1 MYINRQ
7 LEVDIKPFLAKKEA
21 ISIVGPRQAGK
32 TTFIENLAKQ
42 FKNNGKTVKFITFE
56 KRADLDLF
64 NNNIEDFKKIILQ
77 YDVVFIDEF
86 QYSKDGG
93 QKLKYLYD
101 TTEIKFIISG
111 SSSLDLTFQT
121 GKYMVGRLLEFSLM
135 PFSFREFLSA
145 RDQEMYNIL
154 PDKTGR
160 NLFKFEIKNS
170 FGQEINNRLIKL
182 FEEYIIFGG
191 YPAVVLSESNK
202 EKEKI
207 LESIYSKYLLKDIKD
222 LLRLATDSEL
232 ERLGKFLAGQIGNI
246 IKYQELSN
254 ASGLN
259 YKELK
264 KHLNILE
271 KTYII
276 ALASPFFTNKRTELV
291 KNPKIYFKDIGLRNY
306 SLTDFRD
313 CGVRND
319 IGAMVENYGYNLL
332 TGIFGGNIKYW
343 RTKAKAEVDFVIEKE
358 QAIYPIEIKYSSK
371 RIVGKSLFS
380 FIEKFNPPA
389 ATILTKD
396 YIGEEIINNTKIKF
410 IPIIYLAQ

>member
-7 LEVDIKPFLAKKEA
+7 LEVDIKPFLAKKEV
-21 ISIVGPRQAGK
+21 ISIIGPRQAGK

-42 FKNNGKTVKFITFE
+42 FKNNDKTVKFITFE

-64 NNNIEDFKKIILQ
+64 NNNIEDFKKVILQ

-101 TTEIKFIISG
+101 TTKTKFIISG

-135 PFSFREFLSA
+135 PFSFREFLLA

-160 NLFKFEIKNS
+160 NLFEFEIKNS
-170 FGQEINNRLIKL
+170 FGQEINDRLIKL

-191 YPAVVLSESNK
+191 YPAVVLSESNQ
-202 EKEKI
+202 EKEKV

-232 ERLGKFLAGQIGNI
+232 ERLGKFLAGQVGSI

-276 ALASPFFTNKRTELV
+276 SLASPFFTNKKTELV
-291 KNPKIYFKDIGLRNY
+291 KNPKVYFKDLGLRDY

-313 CGVRND
+313 FSVRND
-319 IGAMVENYGYNLL
+319 IGSMIENYGYNLL
-332 TGIFGGNIKYW
+332 VGIFGGNIKYW
-343 RTKAKAEVDFVIEKE
+343 RTKAKAEVDFVVEKE
-358 QAIYPIEIKYSSK
+358 QAAYPIEIKYSSK

-380 FIEKFNPPA
+380 FIEKFNPPVA
-389 ATILTKD
+389 VVLTKD
-396 YIGEEIINNTKIKF
+396 YIGEEIVNKTKIKF
-410 IPIIYLAQ
+410 IPIIYLA